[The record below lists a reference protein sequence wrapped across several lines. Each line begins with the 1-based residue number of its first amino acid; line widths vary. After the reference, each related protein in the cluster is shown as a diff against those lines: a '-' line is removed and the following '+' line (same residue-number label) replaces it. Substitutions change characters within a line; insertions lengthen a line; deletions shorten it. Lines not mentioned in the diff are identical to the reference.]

1 MALLAKAVRQRQNY
15 LINELVRYGYFKS
28 SNGRQLYE
36 LSLTELEQVH
46 IQVKSNFSKQL
57 GSGE

>member
-1 MALLAKAVRQRQNY
+1 MALLAKAVRQRQDY
-15 LINELVRYGYFKS
+15 LINELLQYGYFEA

-46 IQVKSNFSKQL
+46 IQVKSTFGKQL
-57 GSGE
+57 KEGE

>member
-1 MALLAKAVRQRQNY
+1 MALLAKYVRQRQDY
-15 LINELVRYGYFKS
+15 LINELMRYGYFKS

-46 IQVKSNFSKQL
+46 IQVKSRFGKQL
-57 GSGE
+57 GKGE

>member
-15 LINELVRYGYFKS
+15 LINELVRYGYFKA

-46 IQVKSNFSKQL
+46 IQVKSTFGKHLQE
-57 GSGE
+57 GE

>member
-1 MALLAKAVRQRQNY
+1 VALLAKVVRQRQNY
-15 LINELVRYGYFKS
+15 LINELVRYGYFKT

-46 IQVKSNFSKQL
+46 IQVKSNFGKQL
-57 GSGE
+57 GNGE

>member
-1 MALLAKAVRQRQNY
+1 VALLAKAVRQRQSY
-15 LINELVRYGYFKS
+15 LINELVRYGYFKT

-46 IQVKSNFSKQL
+46 IQVKSKFGKQL
-57 GSGE
+57 GKGE

>member
-1 MALLAKAVRQRQNY
+1 VALLAKAVRQRQNY
-15 LINELVRYGYFKS
+15 LINELVRYGYFKA

-46 IQVKSNFSKQL
+46 IQVKSTFGKHL
-57 GSGE
+57 KEGE

>member
-1 MALLAKAVRQRQNY
+1 VALLAKAVWQRQNY
-15 LINELVRYGYFKS
+15 LINELVRYGYFKA

-46 IQVKSNFSKQL
+46 IQVKSNFGKQL
-57 GSGE
+57 GRGE